1 MSNSPLVFV
10 HRVRAKFREFFHPA
24 KKQIVVRKLRNCDC
38 ASARPGP
45 PKEMPWCP
53 RVPQLT
59 PGELH
64 LLHIL
69 RQELSCELASEEID
83 DCDVLH
89 LALRE
94 LQLKIRNTAREDL
107 FLRLRFHLR
116 DLNGNDA

>member
-24 KKQIVVRKLRNCDC
+24 KKQIVVRKLRLRQCT
-38 ASARPGP
+38 AWP

-116 DLNGNDA
+116 DVNGNDA